1 MLSDNIFRNI
11 ALSDLIWHFISS
23 NFSEIIII
31 LIVFILIKLLIREIR
46 CWYWKINDRVTI
58 GNQQVN
64 LLIEIIENQDEEISI
79 LNEILGRVTNPDGVS
94 IEYIKESAATED
106 DPE

>member
-1 MLSDNIFRNI
+1 MTFFETILEHPILS
-11 ALSDLIWHFISS
+11 AATMTV
-23 NFSEIIII
+23 IIIAI
-31 LIVFILIKLLIREIR
+31 YFITREIR
-46 CWYWKINDRVTI
+46 CWYWKITDRVTI

-79 LNEILGRVTNPDGVS
+79 LREILGRVTNPDGVS
-94 IEYIKESAATED
+94 IEYIKESAATEE

>member
-1 MLSDNIFRNI
+1 MNLK
-11 ALSDLIWHFISS
+11 DLIIYFIST
-23 NFSEIIII
+23 NFTTLLWILFISI
-31 LIVFILIKLLIREIR
+31 LIFLLLREIR

-79 LNEILGRVTNPDGVS
+79 LKEILGRVTNPDGVS
-94 IEYIKESAATED
+94 IEYIGESVATED